1 MTLINLL
8 ILSAIKKLMP
18 IPQHISMNEYDY
30 NLPDERIAKFPLPV
44 RDSSKLLIYKDNQ
57 ICSTIFH
64 CLPDYI
70 PENSLMIFNNTKVI
84 QARIIFQKKTGA
96 HIEIFCLEPVLPA
109 DYATAFQQTESVVW
123 LCMVGNLKKWKGEQL
138 QKTIDYQGKEITLT
152 VELLEN
158 KGLTHHI
165 KFSWSD
171 TSRTSVSGAVAEV
184 LEATFHNDSAKIT
197 FSELLEIIGEL
208 PIPPYLHRETCEKD
222 NETYQTVYSKI
233 KGSVAAPTAGLHF
246 TPEVLRQL
254 HDKNVCIEEL
264 TLHIG
269 AGTFHPVKSEQIEG
283 HEMHTELFLIKK
295 SLIKTILQ
303 HLGKIIAV
311 GTTSV
316 RTLESLYYV
325 GLQLEKNP
333 QADVT
338 ALKVTQWAPYTEKA
352 TLSTKKALQNIID
365 YLDANNKEQL
375 ELGTQIMIVSSF
387 TYRIVSG
394 IVTNFHQPK
403 STLLLLVSA
412 FVGEKWKEIY
422 DYALTNDFRF
432 LSYGDS
438 SLLFRN

>member
-1 MTLINLL
+1 
-8 ILSAIKKLMP
+8 MP
-18 IPQHISMNEYDY
+18 IPQYISMNEYDY

-44 RDSSKLLIYKDNQ
+44 RDSSKLLVYKDNQ
-57 ICSTIFH
+57 ISSTNFH
-64 CLPDYI
+64 SLPDYV

-123 LCMVGNLKKWKGEQL
+123 LCMVGNLKKWKGEL
-138 QKTIDYQGKEITLT
+138 LEKTIVYQEKEITLT

-158 KGLTHHI
+158 KGLTHNI
-165 KFSWSD
+165 KFSWNCKD
-171 TSRTSVSGAVAEV
+171 AAHHVSTE
-184 LEATFHNDSAKIT
+184 NIT
-197 FSELLEIIGEL
+197 FSELLEIMGEL
-208 PIPPYLHRETCEKD
+208 PIPPYLHRETCEED
-222 NETYQTVYSKI
+222 NDTYQTVYSKI

-246 TPEVLRQL
+246 TPEVLEKL
-254 HDKNVCIEEL
+254 SKKNVQIEEL

-303 HLGKIIAV
+303 HLGRIIAV

-333 QADVT
+333 QLVETRHAT
-338 ALKVTQWAPYTEKA
+338 SLQKVTQWAPYTEDA
-352 TLSTKKALQNIID
+352 TLSTEKALQNIID
-365 YLDANNKEQL
+365 YLDVNNKEEL
-375 ELGTQIMIVSSF
+375 ELGTQIMIAPSF

-438 SLLFRN
+438 SLLIKPV

>member
-1 MTLINLL
+1 M
-8 ILSAIKKLMP
+8 S
-18 IPQHISMNEYDY
+18 IPQYISISEYDY

-64 CLPDYI
+64 SLPDYI

-84 QARIIFQKKTGA
+84 QARINFQKKTGA
-96 HIEIFCLEPVLPA
+96 HVEIFCLEPVLPS
-109 DYATAFQQTESVVW
+109 DYALAFQQTESVVW

-138 QKTIDYQGKEITLT
+138 QKTIDYHGKEIILT

-158 KGLTHHI
+158 KGLTHHV

-171 TSRTSVSGAVAEV
+171 TSSASVSGTVAEV
-184 LEATFHNDSAKIT
+184 LEATFHNENAKIT
-197 FSELLEIIGEL
+197 FAELLELMGEL
-208 PIPPYLHRETCEKD
+208 PIPPYLDRETCEED
-222 NETYQTVYSKI
+222 NKTYQTVYSKV

-246 TPEVLRQL
+246 TPETLEQL
-254 HDKNVCIEEL
+254 HEKNVQLEEL

-269 AGTFHPVKSEQIEG
+269 AGTFQPVKSERMEE
-283 HEMHTELFLIKK
+283 HEMHTELFMVKK

-303 HLGKIIAV
+303 QLGNIIAV

-325 GLQLEKNP
+325 GLLLEKNL
-333 QADVT
+333 QAD
-338 ALKVTQWAPYTEKA
+338 AAELNIAQWIPYTEKA
-352 TLSTKKALQNIID
+352 IISTEKALQNIID
-365 YLDANNKEQL
+365 YLDVNGKEQL
-375 ELGTQIMIVSSF
+375 ELGTQLIIAPGF
-387 TYRIVSG
+387 TYRISSG
-394 IVTNFHQPK
+394 IITNFHQPK

-412 FVGEKWKEIY
+412 FVGEKWREIY

-438 SLLFRN
+438 SLLFQKQLSRF

>member
-1 MTLINLL
+1 
-8 ILSAIKKLMP
+8 MP
-18 IPQHISMNEYDY
+18 IPQHISISEYDY

-64 CLPDYI
+64 SLPDYI

-123 LCMVGNLKKWKGEQL
+123 LCMVGNLKKWKGELL
-138 QKTIDYQGKEITLT
+138 QKTIVHQRKEITLS

-158 KGLTHHI
+158 NGLTHLV
-165 KFSWSD
+165 KFSWKCKD
-171 TSRTSVSGAVAEV
+171 AMHCVSTT
-184 LEATFHNDSAKIT
+184 TFA
-197 FSELLEIIGEL
+197 ELLELIGEL

-246 TPEVLRQL
+246 TPEVLEKL
-254 HDKNVCIEEL
+254 GKKNVQIKEL

-269 AGTFHPVKSEQIEG
+269 AGTFQPVKSEQIEG

-333 QADVT
+333 KAD
-338 ALKVTQWAPYTEKA
+338 AAILKVTQWAPYTEEA
-352 TLSTKKALQNIID
+352 TLSTEKALQNIID
-365 YLDANNKEQL
+365 YLDVNNKEQL
-375 ELGTQIMIVSSF
+375 ELGTQIMIAPSF
-387 TYRIVSG
+387 TYRIVSS
-394 IVTNFHQPK
+394 IITNFHQPK

-412 FVGEKWKEIY
+412 FVGRKWKEIY

-438 SLLFRN
+438 SLLFRT